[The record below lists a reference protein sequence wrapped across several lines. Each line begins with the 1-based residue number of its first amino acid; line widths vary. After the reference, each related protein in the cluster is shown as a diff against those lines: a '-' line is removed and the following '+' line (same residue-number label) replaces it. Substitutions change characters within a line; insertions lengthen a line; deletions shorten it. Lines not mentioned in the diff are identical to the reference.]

1 MGSMTDIDAS
11 IAAFAKKIV
20 DDAEKK
26 VRADVKTI
34 NAKAKDDF
42 VNKATE
48 VILLYY
54 SNYYPPK
61 VYDRTY
67 NLRDNVLNKSENA
80 WIQFNSRYMDDYID
94 GGNKDVVVHNFM
106 QGVHGKPSIQVD
118 SPTPAELMND
128 FQNNYKKRILDNYF
142 RDLGYKVN

>member
-1 MGSMTDIDAS
+1 MSSMANIDAS
-11 IAAFAKKIV
+11 ITAFANKIV

-42 VNKATE
+42 VNRATE

-54 SNYYPPK
+54 SNYTPK
-61 VYDRTY
+61 VYDRIY
-67 NLRDNVLNKSENA
+67 NLRDNVLNTSENA
-80 WIQFNSRYMDDYID
+80 WIQFNSRYMADYAD
-94 GGNKDVVVHNFM
+94 GGNKDAVVQNFM
-106 QGVHGKPSIQVD
+106 QGIHGKPSIQVD
-118 SPTPAELMND
+118 SPSPAELMEN

-142 RDLGYKVN
+142 RNLGYKVK